1 MSSQPS
7 SGGPGGGGG
16 QGGGGRSKPT
26 KQDIL
31 DALRKEGITDLD
43 TLANRVVS
51 GVGAG
56 ASSGSGAVANSTVCG
71 NWFCVT
77 P

>member
-1 MSSQPS
+1 MSSQSS
-7 SGGPGGGGG
+7 SGGAGGGGG
-16 QGGGGRSKPT
+16 QGGGARSKPT
-26 KQDIL
+26 KQDVL
-31 DALRKEGITDLD
+31 DALRKEGIADLD

-51 GVGAG
+51 SVGAS
-56 ASSGSGAVANSTVCG
+56 ASSGSGAVTNSVVCG